1 MLGASGKI
9 FRIYHL
15 FSAYGTE
22 SLFSLVLVLL
32 LLLLLSFFCLVSLR
46 FAKGVQKIFCIR
58 FSKEEK
64 NPRTLMNTFL
74 ALLLGVTLA
83 GFFQKKA
90 DKWKNILLFILLL
103 FYGLISETKKKTKLH
118 FVYLISTWQ
127 QATFLLFFVP
137 FIFKELKESQTS

>member
-90 DKWKNILLFILLL
+90 DK
-103 FYGLISETKKKTKLH
+103 
-118 FVYLISTWQ
+118 
-127 QATFLLFFVP
+127 
-137 FIFKELKESQTS
+137 

>member
-9 FRIYHL
+9 FRTYHL
-15 FSAYGTE
+15 FSAYRTE
-22 SLFSLVLVLL
+22 SLFSLVLVLLL

-90 DKWKNILLFILLL
+90 DK
-103 FYGLISETKKKTKLH
+103 
-118 FVYLISTWQ
+118 
-127 QATFLLFFVP
+127 
-137 FIFKELKESQTS
+137 

>member
-1 MLGASGKI
+1 MLGISGNCVI

-22 SLFSLVLVLL
+22 SLFSLVLF
-32 LLLLLSFFCLVSLR
+32 LLLLSFFCLASLR

-83 GFFQKKA
+83 GFFQKE
-90 DKWKNILLFILLL
+90 
-103 FYGLISETKKKTKLH
+103 GR
-118 FVYLISTWQ
+118 
-127 QATFLLFFVP
+127 
-137 FIFKELKESQTS
+137 